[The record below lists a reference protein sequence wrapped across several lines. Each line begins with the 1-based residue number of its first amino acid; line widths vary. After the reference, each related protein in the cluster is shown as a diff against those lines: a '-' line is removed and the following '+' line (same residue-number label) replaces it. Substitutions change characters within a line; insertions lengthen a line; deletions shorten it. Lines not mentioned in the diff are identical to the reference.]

1 MRVNK
6 EKVYG
11 NLGSVGLGDSAR
23 IERVFADFVVGTSFD
38 FGKSRHRTRKL
49 IFQRNATRGNAVCGA
64 YRAAQNVG
72 AACRTTFFSVTS
84 EKKIESKHKK
94 EF

>member
-38 FGKSRHRTRKL
+38 FGKSRHRTRKFIFNVMLHVGTLFAVL
-49 IFQRNATRGNAVCGA
+49 IALRKTWVPL
-64 YRAAQNVG
+64 
-72 AACRTTFFSVTS
+72 VTQP
-84 EKKIESKHKK
+84 
-94 EF
+94 F